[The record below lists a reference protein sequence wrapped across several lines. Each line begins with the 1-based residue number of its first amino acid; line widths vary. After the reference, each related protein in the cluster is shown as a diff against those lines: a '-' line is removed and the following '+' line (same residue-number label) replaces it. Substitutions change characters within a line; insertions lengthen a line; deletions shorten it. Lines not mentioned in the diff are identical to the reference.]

1 MGLSQGVQNAINDQI
16 HHEFHSAYV
25 YLSMSAYLEA
35 ANFTGF
41 AKWMRMQAGE
51 EVSHAMR
58 LFDYVNDRNGRV
70 QLKALEQ
77 PPADF
82 KSVLDTFEQALQHEQ
97 KVTGM
102 IHSLYALATKENDYA
117 TQVAL
122 EWFIREQVEEEATA
136 TKVVDRL
143 KIAGNDG
150 AALLMLDNEMGG
162 REAGGEDEEDED

>member
-1 MGLSQGVQNAINDQI
+1 MGLSQGVQDAINDQI

-41 AKWMRMQAGE
+41 AKWMRIQASE
-51 EVSHAMR
+51 EVNHAMR

-77 PPADF
+77 PPQNF
-82 KSVLDTFEQALQHEQ
+82 KSVLDTFENALQHEQ
-97 KVTGM
+97 KVTSM

-150 AALLMLDNEMGG
+150 AALLMMDNELGS
-162 REAGGEDEEDED
+162 RAPEADQTGGED